1 MNVTTIVKLNGE
13 QIEVSGLFR
22 DGDFVGMPK
31 MTYKGI
37 DIEPLLADLLVGSV
51 FPARE
56 KADEYVSTRVMWP
69 NIGVLG
75 RTCRRT
81 NSLLVIPVHGVP

>member
-56 KADEYVSTRVMWP
+56 KADEYVYNTACAQVAEAFKDQK
-69 NIGVLG
+69 
-75 RTCRRT
+75 
-81 NSLLVIPVHGVP
+81 HEQ